1 MRFQAYPGRAE
12 LAQALAAIIAQEL
25 AEAIAARGRASL
37 SVPGG
42 TTPGPV
48 FDALARA
55 DLDWSRVSVVLNDER
70 WVPASSPRSNT
81 RLLQE
86 RLFQHR
92 AAAARLIPLY
102 RNTAEPEAALAD
114 LADGLR
120 PHLPLDV
127 LLLGMG
133 ADMHTASLF
142 PGADLLPQA
151 LDPHA
156 PILLPMR
163 AEAAGEPRISLTA
176 PVLTS
181 ARRVHV
187 LITGEDKRRIIHEAA
202 ALTPATAP
210 IALVLGRA
218 WVHWAE

>member
-1 MRFQAYPGRAE
+1 M
-12 LAQALAAIIAQEL
+12 
-25 AEAIAARGRASL
+25 
-37 SVPGG
+37 
-42 TTPGPV
+42 
-48 FDALARA
+48 
-55 DLDWSRVSVVLNDER
+55 
-70 WVPASSPRSNT
+70 
-81 RLLQE
+81 LQE

-102 RNTAEPEAALAD
+102 RDAPEPEAALAG

-151 LDPHA
+151 LEPLA

-181 ARRVHV
+181 AGRIHV
-187 LITGEDKRRIIHEAA
+187 LITGADKRRIIHEAV
-202 ALTPATAP
+202 ALTPAEAP